1 MFMESNISN
10 SQIRRSPDI
19 VGVYRLRYT
28 RTHGA
33 ATRPIGARLRRV
45 SGAIRVADDTPHG

>member
-33 ATRPIGARLRRV
+33 ATRPIGAV